1 MRLNIDWEGIQFY
14 FLAVISLTLLWMIAP
29 MLGIVIFMLLRALV
43 VFITFFLTWQI
54 ATDVSKKL

>member
-14 FLAVISLTLLWMIAP
+14 FLAVISLTLLWMMAP
-29 MLGIVIFMLLRALV
+29 MLGTVIFVVLRVLV

>member
-14 FLAVISLTLLWMIAP
+14 FLAVISLTLLWMMAP
-29 MLGIVIFMLLRALV
+29 MLGTVIFVVLRVLV
-43 VFITFFLTWQI
+43 VFITLFLTWQI

>member
-1 MRLNIDWEGIQFY
+1 MRLNIDWEGILFY
-14 FLAVISLTLLWMIAP
+14 FLAVFSLTLLWMMAP
-29 MLGIVIFMLLRALV
+29 MLGTVIFVVLRVLV